1 MEVLFS
7 VGNIA
12 IDKKESCRYRIL
24 SLLPQVIV
32 LCQMDISKLKIIHVD
47 KAMFISLVSNHSI
60 EIVKEES
67 RIVVDEWY
75 MSDIDR
81 KEAFDRKLNAIVAA
95 VNVYEPF
102 FYDLSSKKSKPEID
116 EIVLKSGMSKKT
128 FWKYLRE
135 YLQSGMKK
143 SSLLDKRIVGGT
155 NKGKNY
161 AFQNKPGRKSDY
173 FEDSGVIID
182 DVIEGYF
189 QEALKDYKSG
199 RQKTLKSVYEK
210 MNNKHFTKTEM
221 VNGVPTMILLP
232 VFERPTFR
240 QFYYYVQKHLSEEE
254 KAVIKT
260 SKAEVRNDKRL
271 LLSDIMEG
279 VKGPGDMVEIDA
291 CEADVSLVSELNP
304 NQSIGRPIVYF
315 MVDVFSRVILAM
327 SVALDNNSVLGVT
340 NLFLNLA
347 DDKREYCQK
356 YNLDFH
362 NEKVWPSQIIP
373 RRVRVDRGAEFKS
386 KEFERVCRC
395 LGIEKNIVSGG
406 SGSLKGLVEQ
416 TFHQMH
422 VSQNVHLENNGLIE
436 KRHDSQHHLEATLT
450 ISQYTQMVINFV
462 ITHNQQYLETYR
474 LTKEMVENDIR
485 SIPAELWQYGIE
497 KYGSPRY
504 ISNKMQF
511 YYDLMTPK
519 TAKITR
525 KGISFK
531 GLYYI
536 PENDEFMGHQM
547 FTAGKRGESL
557 KIKIDLRDISK
568 IYYTRNNEVFVA
580 RLNEHVSGNSEF
592 GCLTMKQWDDYRKKM
607 GKMKMEG
614 KVYNDALL
622 SYRYAINELIVKD
635 AGKST
640 VSKQRDM
647 KEARELEK
655 QRIALDNKIA
665 KRITDDEEGSYVD
678 ENPKSI
684 DVPQSN
690 SLDSEKTELSEYDK
704 KIEEIKKKKSYELTQ
719 EEASMLMKYAI
730 DHFYDE

>member
-1 MEVLFS
+1 MDVLFS
-7 VGNIA
+7 VGDIA

-32 LCQMDISKLKIIHVD
+32 LCQMNISKLKILHID

-60 EIVKEES
+60 EIVQEES

-81 KEAFDRKLNAIVAA
+81 KEEFDRKLNAIVAA
-95 VNVYEPF
+95 VNIYEPF

-135 YLQSGMKK
+135 YLQSGTKK

-155 NKGKNY
+155 NKGKAY
-161 AFQNKPGRKSDY
+161 VFQNKPGRKSDY
-173 FEDSGVIID
+173 FENSGVIMD
-182 DVIEGYF
+182 DVIERYF
-189 QEALKDYKSG
+189 QETLKDYKSG

-221 VNGVPTMILLP
+221 VNGVPTMVLLP

-291 CEADVSLVSELNP
+291 CEADVSLVSELNS

-362 NEKVWPSQIIP
+362 DEKVWPSQIIP
-373 RRVRVDRGAEFKS
+373 RRIRVDRGSEFKS

-422 VSQNVHLENNGLIE
+422 VSQNVHLENHGLIE
-436 KRHDSQHHLEATLT
+436 KRHDSQHHLEAVLT
-450 ISQYTQMVINFV
+450 ISQYTRMVINFV

-474 LTKEMVENDIR
+474 PTKEMVENDIR
-485 SIPAELWQYGIE
+485 SIPAELWQYGME

-531 GLYYI
+531 ELYYV

-547 FTAGKRGESL
+547 FTAGKKGESL

-607 GKMKMEG
+607 GKMKIEG

-622 SYRYAINELIVKD
+622 SYRYAVNELIVKN
-635 AGKST
+635 AGKSI

-665 KRITDDEEGSYVD
+665 KRITGAEEDSYVD
-678 ENPKSI
+678 ENPKSG
-684 DVPQSN
+684 DLHQS
-690 SLDSEKTELSEYDK
+690 SCLDSEKTELSEYDK

-719 EEASMLMKYAI
+719 EEECMLMKDAI

>member
-210 MNNKHFTKTEM
+210 MNNKHFTKTEI

-406 SGSLKGLVEQ
+406 CGSLKGLVEQ

-519 TAKITR
+519 AAKITR

-536 PENDEFMGHQM
+536 PENDELMGHQM
-547 FTAGKRGESL
+547 FTAGKKGESL

-592 GCLTMKQWDDYRKKM
+592 GGLTMKQWDDYRKKM

>member
-1 MEVLFS
+1 
-7 VGNIA
+7 
-12 IDKKESCRYRIL
+12 
-24 SLLPQVIV
+24 
-32 LCQMDISKLKIIHVD
+32 
-47 KAMFISLVSNHSI
+47 
-60 EIVKEES
+60 
-67 RIVVDEWY
+67 
-75 MSDIDR
+75 
-81 KEAFDRKLNAIVAA
+81 
-95 VNVYEPF
+95 
-102 FYDLSSKKSKPEID
+102 
-116 EIVLKSGMSKKT
+116 
-128 FWKYLRE
+128 
-135 YLQSGMKK
+135 
-143 SSLLDKRIVGGT
+143 
-155 NKGKNY
+155 
-161 AFQNKPGRKSDY
+161 
-173 FEDSGVIID
+173 
-182 DVIEGYF
+182 
-189 QEALKDYKSG
+189 
-199 RQKTLKSVYEK
+199 
-210 MNNKHFTKTEM
+210 
-221 VNGVPTMILLP
+221 
-232 VFERPTFR
+232 
-240 QFYYYVQKHLSEEE
+240 
-254 KAVIKT
+254 
-260 SKAEVRNDKRL
+260 
-271 LLSDIMEG
+271 
-279 VKGPGDMVEIDA
+279 
-291 CEADVSLVSELNP
+291 
-304 NQSIGRPIVYF
+304 
-315 MVDVFSRVILAM
+315 
-327 SVALDNNSVLGVT
+327 
-340 NLFLNLA
+340 
-347 DDKREYCQK
+347 
-356 YNLDFH
+356 
-362 NEKVWPSQIIP
+362 
-373 RRVRVDRGAEFKS
+373 
-386 KEFERVCRC
+386 
-395 LGIEKNIVSGG
+395 
-406 SGSLKGLVEQ
+406 
-416 TFHQMH
+416 MH

-519 TAKITR
+519 AAKITR

-536 PENDEFMGHQM
+536 PENDELMGHQM
-547 FTAGKRGESL
+547 FTAGKKGESL

-592 GCLTMKQWDDYRKKM
+592 GGLTMKQWDDYRKKM

>member
-1 MEVLFS
+1 
-7 VGNIA
+7 
-12 IDKKESCRYRIL
+12 
-24 SLLPQVIV
+24 
-32 LCQMDISKLKIIHVD
+32 
-47 KAMFISLVSNHSI
+47 
-60 EIVKEES
+60 
-67 RIVVDEWY
+67 
-75 MSDIDR
+75 
-81 KEAFDRKLNAIVAA
+81 
-95 VNVYEPF
+95 
-102 FYDLSSKKSKPEID
+102 
-116 EIVLKSGMSKKT
+116 
-128 FWKYLRE
+128 
-135 YLQSGMKK
+135 
-143 SSLLDKRIVGGT
+143 
-155 NKGKNY
+155 
-161 AFQNKPGRKSDY
+161 
-173 FEDSGVIID
+173 
-182 DVIEGYF
+182 
-189 QEALKDYKSG
+189 
-199 RQKTLKSVYEK
+199 

-519 TAKITR
+519 AAKITR

-536 PENDEFMGHQM
+536 PENDELMGHQM
-547 FTAGKRGESL
+547 FTAGKKGELL

-592 GCLTMKQWDDYRKKM
+592 GGLTMKQWDDYRKKM

>member
-1 MEVLFS
+1 MDVLFS
-7 VGNIA
+7 VGDIA
-12 IDKKESCRYRIL
+12 IDNKENCRYRIL
-24 SLLPQVIV
+24 SLLPHVIV
-32 LCQMDISKLKIIHVD
+32 LCQMDVDKLKIVHVD
-47 KAMFISLVSNHSI
+47 MSIFISLLNNHDLEIIKDESNI
-60 EIVKEES
+60 IVDDNYLK
-67 RIVVDEWY
+67 D
-75 MSDIDR
+75 SDR
-81 KEAFDRKLNAIVAA
+81 RATFETRLNAVLS
-95 VNVYEPF
+95 VVELYEPEF
-102 FYDLSSKKSKPEID
+102 LDLA
-116 EIVLKSGMSKKT
+116 SKKT
-128 FWKYLRE
+128 KPEVNEIISKSGIGKSCFWRCLRR
-135 YLQSGMKK
+135 YLQSGMQK
-143 SSLLDKRIVGGT
+143 SALMDKRTLG
-155 NKGKNY
+155 NSKGKNY

-362 NEKVWPSQIIP
+362 DEKVWPSQIIP

-519 TAKITR
+519 AAKITR

-536 PENDEFMGHQM
+536 PENDELMGHQM
-547 FTAGKRGESL
+547 FTAGKKGESL

-592 GCLTMKQWDDYRKKM
+592 GGLTMKQWDDYRKKM

-622 SYRYAINELIVKD
+622 SYRYAVNELIVKD

>member
-1 MEVLFS
+1 MDVLFS
-7 VGNIA
+7 VGDIA
-12 IDKKESCRYRIL
+12 IDNKENCRYRIL

-32 LCQMDISKLKIIHVD
+32 LCQMDVDKLKIVHVD
-47 KAMFISLVSNHSI
+47 KSIFISLLNNHDI
-60 EIVKEES
+60 EIIKDES
-67 RIVVDEWY
+67 NIIVDDNY
-75 MSDIDR
+75 LKDSDR
-81 KEAFDRKLNAIVAA
+81 RATFETRLNAVLS
-95 VNVYEPF
+95 VVELYEPEF
-102 FYDLSSKKSKPEID
+102 LDLA
-116 EIVLKSGMSKKT
+116 SKKT
-128 FWKYLRE
+128 KSEVNEIISKSGIGKSCFWRCLRR
-135 YLQSGMKK
+135 YLQSGMQK
-143 SSLLDKRIVGGT
+143 SALMDKRTLG
-155 NKGKNY
+155 NSKGKNY

-474 LTKEMVENDIR
+474 PTKEMVENDIR

-536 PENDEFMGHQM
+536 PENDELMGHQM
-547 FTAGKRGESL
+547 FTAGKNGESL

-592 GCLTMKQWDDYRKKM
+592 GGLTMKQWDDYRKKM

-622 SYRYAINELIVKD
+622 SYRYAVNELIVKD

-678 ENPKSI
+678 ENPKSV
-684 DVPQSN
+684 DASQSN

>member
-199 RQKTLKSVYEK
+199 RHKTLKSVYEK
-210 MNNKHFTKTEM
+210 MNNKHFTKTEI

-327 SVALDNNSVLGVT
+327 SVALDNNSVLGVI

-362 NEKVWPSQIIP
+362 DEKVWPSQIIP

-519 TAKITR
+519 AAKITR

-536 PENDEFMGHQM
+536 PENDELMGHQM
-547 FTAGKRGESL
+547 FTAGKKGESL

-592 GCLTMKQWDDYRKKM
+592 GGLTMKQWDDYRKKM

>member
-12 IDKKESCRYRIL
+12 IDKKENCRHRIL

-32 LCQMDISKLKIIHVD
+32 LCQMDINKLKISHVD
-47 KAMFISLVSNHSI
+47 KTIFVLLITSHDI
-60 EIVKEES
+60 EIMKDDT
-67 RIVVDEWY
+67 RLVVDDWY
-75 MSDIDR
+75 LSDLDR
-81 KEAFDRKLNAIVAA
+81 KEIFEVKLKAMQSVIKL
-95 VNVYEPF
+95 YEPEF
-102 FYDLSSKKSKPEID
+102 IGLSSKKSKSELNEI
-116 EIVLKSGMSKKT
+116 ILQSGIKKT
-128 FWKYLRE
+128 AFWECLRK
-135 YLQSGMKK
+135 YLQSGMDK
-143 SSLLDKRIVGGT
+143 SSLMDKRFLGH
-155 NKGKNY
+155 NKGKVY
-161 AFQNKPGRKSDY
+161 EFQNKPGRKSDY

-260 SKAEVRNDKRL
+260 SKTEVRNDKRL

-362 NEKVWPSQIIP
+362 DEKVWPSQIIP

-519 TAKITR
+519 AAKITR

-536 PENDEFMGHQM
+536 PENDELMGHQM
-547 FTAGKRGESL
+547 FTAGKKGESL

-592 GCLTMKQWDDYRKKM
+592 GGLTMKQWDDYRKKM

>member
-12 IDKKESCRYRIL
+12 IDKKENCRHRIL

-32 LCQMDISKLKIIHVD
+32 LCQMDINKLKISHVD
-47 KAMFISLVSNHSI
+47 KTIFVLLITSHDI
-60 EIVKEES
+60 EIMKDDT
-67 RIVVDEWY
+67 RLVVDDWY
-75 MSDIDR
+75 LSDLDR
-81 KEAFDRKLNAIVAA
+81 KEIFEVKLKAMQSVIKL
-95 VNVYEPF
+95 YEPEF
-102 FYDLSSKKSKPEID
+102 IGLSSKKSKPELN
-116 EIVLKSGMSKKT
+116 EIILQSGIKKT
-128 FWKYLRE
+128 AFWECLRK
-135 YLQSGMKK
+135 YLQSGMDK
-143 SSLLDKRIVGGT
+143 SSLMDKRFLGH
-155 NKGKNY
+155 NKGKVY
-161 AFQNKPGRKSDY
+161 EFQNKPGRKSDY

-519 TAKITR
+519 AAKITR

-531 GLYYI
+531 GFYYI
-536 PENDEFMGHQM
+536 PENDELMGHQM
-547 FTAGKRGESL
+547 FTAGKKGESL

-592 GCLTMKQWDDYRKKM
+592 GGLTMKQWDDYRKKM

>member
-12 IDKKESCRYRIL
+12 IDKKENCRHRIL

-32 LCQMDISKLKIIHVD
+32 LCQMDINKLKISHVD
-47 KAMFISLVSNHSI
+47 KTIFVLLITSHDI
-60 EIVKEES
+60 EIMKDDT
-67 RIVVDEWY
+67 RLVVDDWY
-75 MSDIDR
+75 LSDLDR
-81 KEAFDRKLNAIVAA
+81 KEIFEVKLKAMQSVIKL
-95 VNVYEPF
+95 YEPEF
-102 FYDLSSKKSKPEID
+102 ISLSSKKSKPELN
-116 EIVLKSGMSKKT
+116 EIILQSGIKKT
-128 FWKYLRE
+128 AFWECLRK
-135 YLQSGMKK
+135 YLQSGMDK
-143 SSLLDKRIVGGT
+143 SSLMDKRFLGH
-155 NKGKNY
+155 NKGKVY
-161 AFQNKPGRKSDY
+161 EFQNKPGRKSDY

-519 TAKITR
+519 AAKITR

-536 PENDEFMGHQM
+536 PENDELMGHQM
-547 FTAGKRGESL
+547 FTAGKKGESL

-592 GCLTMKQWDDYRKKM
+592 GGLTMKQWDDYRKKM

>member
-75 MSDIDR
+75 MSDIGR

-199 RQKTLKSVYEK
+199 RHKTLKSVYEK
-210 MNNKHFTKTEM
+210 MNNKHFTKTEI

-327 SVALDNNSVLGVT
+327 SVALDNNSVLGVI

-362 NEKVWPSQIIP
+362 DEKVWPSQIIP

-406 SGSLKGLVEQ
+406 CGSLKGLVEQ

-422 VSQNVHLENNGLIE
+422 VSQNVHLENHGLIE
-436 KRHDSQHHLEATLT
+436 KRHDSKHHLEATLT

-474 LTKEMVENDIR
+474 PTKEMVENDIR

-519 TAKITR
+519 AAKITR

-536 PENDEFMGHQM
+536 PENDELMGHQM
-547 FTAGKRGESL
+547 FTAGKKGESL

-622 SYRYAINELIVKD
+622 SYRYAVNELIVKD

>member
-199 RQKTLKSVYEK
+199 RHKTLKSVYEK

-519 TAKITR
+519 AAKITR

-536 PENDEFMGHQM
+536 PENDELMGHQM
-547 FTAGKRGESL
+547 FTAGKKGESL

-592 GCLTMKQWDDYRKKM
+592 GGLTMKQWDDYRKKM

>member
-1 MEVLFS
+1 M
-7 VGNIA
+7 
-12 IDKKESCRYRIL
+12 
-24 SLLPQVIV
+24 
-32 LCQMDISKLKIIHVD
+32 M
-47 KAMFISLVSNHSI
+47 
-60 EIVKEES
+60 
-67 RIVVDEWY
+67 
-75 MSDIDR
+75 
-81 KEAFDRKLNAIVAA
+81 
-95 VNVYEPF
+95 
-102 FYDLSSKKSKPEID
+102 
-116 EIVLKSGMSKKT
+116 
-128 FWKYLRE
+128 
-135 YLQSGMKK
+135 
-143 SSLLDKRIVGGT
+143 DKRFLGH
-155 NKGKNY
+155 NKGKVY
-161 AFQNKPGRKSDY
+161 EFQNKPGRKSDY

-519 TAKITR
+519 AAKITR

-536 PENDEFMGHQM
+536 PENDELMGHQM
-547 FTAGKRGESL
+547 FTAGKKGESL

-592 GCLTMKQWDDYRKKM
+592 GGLTMKQWDDYRKKM

-655 QRIALDNKIA
+655 QRIALDNKLQKGLLMMRKA
-665 KRITDDEEGSYVD
+665 AMWM
-678 ENPKSI
+678 
-684 DVPQSN
+684 
-690 SLDSEKTELSEYDK
+690 
-704 KIEEIKKKKSYELTQ
+704 KIRKV
-719 EEASMLMKYAI
+719 
-730 DHFYDE
+730 

>member
-143 SSLLDKRIVGGT
+143 CSLLDKPIVGGT

-519 TAKITR
+519 AAKITR

-536 PENDEFMGHQM
+536 PENDELMGHQM
-547 FTAGKRGESL
+547 FTAGKKGESL

-592 GCLTMKQWDDYRKKM
+592 GGLTMKQWDDYRKKM

>member
-199 RQKTLKSVYEK
+199 RHKTLKSVYEK
-210 MNNKHFTKTEM
+210 MNNKHFTKTEI

-519 TAKITR
+519 AAKITR

-536 PENDEFMGHQM
+536 PENDELMGHQM
-547 FTAGKRGESL
+547 FTAGKKGESL

-592 GCLTMKQWDDYRKKM
+592 GGLTMKQWDDYRKKM

>member
-519 TAKITR
+519 AAKITR

-536 PENDEFMGHQM
+536 PENDELMGHQM
-547 FTAGKRGESL
+547 FTAGKKGESL

-592 GCLTMKQWDDYRKKM
+592 GGLTMKQWDDYRKKM

>member
-199 RQKTLKSVYEK
+199 RHKTLKSVYEK
-210 MNNKHFTKTEM
+210 MNNKHFTKTEI

-362 NEKVWPSQIIP
+362 DEKVWPSQIIP

-406 SGSLKGLVEQ
+406 CGSLKGLVEQ

-422 VSQNVHLENNGLIE
+422 VSQNVHLENNGLI
-436 KRHDSQHHLEATLT
+436 
-450 ISQYTQMVINFV
+450 
-462 ITHNQQYLETYR
+462 
-474 LTKEMVENDIR
+474 
-485 SIPAELWQYGIE
+485 
-497 KYGSPRY
+497 
-504 ISNKMQF
+504 
-511 YYDLMTPK
+511 
-519 TAKITR
+519 
-525 KGISFK
+525 
-531 GLYYI
+531 
-536 PENDEFMGHQM
+536 
-547 FTAGKRGESL
+547 
-557 KIKIDLRDISK
+557 
-568 IYYTRNNEVFVA
+568 
-580 RLNEHVSGNSEF
+580 
-592 GCLTMKQWDDYRKKM
+592 
-607 GKMKMEG
+607 
-614 KVYNDALL
+614 
-622 SYRYAINELIVKD
+622 
-635 AGKST
+635 
-640 VSKQRDM
+640 
-647 KEARELEK
+647 
-655 QRIALDNKIA
+655 
-665 KRITDDEEGSYVD
+665 
-678 ENPKSI
+678 
-684 DVPQSN
+684 
-690 SLDSEKTELSEYDK
+690 
-704 KIEEIKKKKSYELTQ
+704 
-719 EEASMLMKYAI
+719 
-730 DHFYDE
+730 

>member
-199 RQKTLKSVYEK
+199 RHKTLKSVYEK
-210 MNNKHFTKTEM
+210 MNNKHFTKTEI

-327 SVALDNNSVLGVT
+327 SVALDNNSVLGVI

-362 NEKVWPSQIIP
+362 DEKVWPSQIIP

-406 SGSLKGLVEQ
+406 CGSLKGLVEQ

-519 TAKITR
+519 AAKITR

-536 PENDEFMGHQM
+536 PENDELMGHQM
-547 FTAGKRGESL
+547 FTAGKKGESL

-592 GCLTMKQWDDYRKKM
+592 GGLTMKQWDDYRKKM

>member
-1 MEVLFS
+1 MDVLFS
-7 VGNIA
+7 VGDIA

-32 LCQMDISKLKIIHVD
+32 LCQMNISKLKILHID

-60 EIVKEES
+60 EIVQEES

-81 KEAFDRKLNAIVAA
+81 KEAFDRKLNAVVAA
-95 VNVYEPF
+95 VNIYEPF
-102 FYDLSSKKSKPEID
+102 FYDLSSKKLKPEID

-155 NKGKNY
+155 NKGKAY
-161 AFQNKPGRKSDY
+161 VFQNKPGRKSDY
-173 FEDSGVIID
+173 FENRGVIMD
-182 DVIEGYF
+182 DVIERYF

-221 VNGVPTMILLP
+221 VNGVPTMVLLP

-254 KAVIKT
+254 KSVIKT

-291 CEADVSLVSELNP
+291 CEADVSLVSELNS

-362 NEKVWPSQIIP
+362 DEKVWPSQIIP
-373 RRVRVDRGAEFKS
+373 RRIRVDRGSEFKS

-422 VSQNVHLENNGLIE
+422 VSQNVHLENHGLIE

-450 ISQYTQMVINFV
+450 ISQYTRMVINFV

-474 LTKEMVENDIR
+474 PTKEMVENDIR

-531 GLYYI
+531 GLYYV

-547 FTAGKRGESL
+547 FTAGKKGESL

-622 SYRYAINELIVKD
+622 SYRYAVNELIMKN
-635 AGKST
+635 AGKSI
-640 VSKQRDM
+640 VSKQMDM

-665 KRITDDEEGSYVD
+665 KRITGDEEGSYVD
-678 ENPKSI
+678 ENPKS
-684 DVPQSN
+684 VGLSQSN
-690 SLDSEKTELSEYDK
+690 SHDSEKTKLSEYDE
-704 KIEEIKKKKSYELTQ
+704 KIEEIKKKKSYELTK

>member
-199 RQKTLKSVYEK
+199 RHKTLKSVYEK

-362 NEKVWPSQIIP
+362 DEKVWPSQIIP

-406 SGSLKGLVEQ
+406 CGSLKGLVEQ

-519 TAKITR
+519 AAKITR

-536 PENDEFMGHQM
+536 PENDELMGHQM
-547 FTAGKRGESL
+547 FTAGKKGESL

-592 GCLTMKQWDDYRKKM
+592 GGLTMKQWDDYRKKM

-622 SYRYAINELIVKD
+622 SYRYAVNELIVKD

>member
-1 MEVLFS
+1 M
-7 VGNIA
+7 
-12 IDKKESCRYRIL
+12 
-24 SLLPQVIV
+24 Q
-32 LCQMDISKLKIIHVD
+32 
-47 KAMFISLVSNHSI
+47 
-60 EIVKEES
+60 
-67 RIVVDEWY
+67 
-75 MSDIDR
+75 
-81 KEAFDRKLNAIVAA
+81 
-95 VNVYEPF
+95 
-102 FYDLSSKKSKPEID
+102 
-116 EIVLKSGMSKKT
+116 SGIKKT
-128 FWKYLRE
+128 AFWECLRK
-135 YLQSGMKK
+135 YLQSGMDK
-143 SSLLDKRIVGGT
+143 SSLMDKRFLGH
-155 NKGKNY
+155 NKGKVY
-161 AFQNKPGRKSDY
+161 EFQNKPGRKSDY

-519 TAKITR
+519 AAKITR

-536 PENDEFMGHQM
+536 PENDELMGHQM
-547 FTAGKRGESL
+547 FTAGKKGESL

-592 GCLTMKQWDDYRKKM
+592 GGLTMKQWDDYRKKM

>member
-327 SVALDNNSVLGVT
+327 SVALDNNSVLGVI

-362 NEKVWPSQIIP
+362 DEKVWPSQIIP

-422 VSQNVHLENNGLIE
+422 VSQNVHLENHGLIE
-436 KRHDSQHHLEATLT
+436 KRHDSKHHLEATLT

-474 LTKEMVENDIR
+474 PTKEMVENDIR

-519 TAKITR
+519 AAKITR

-536 PENDEFMGHQM
+536 PENDELMGHQM
-547 FTAGKRGESL
+547 FTAGKKGESL

-592 GCLTMKQWDDYRKKM
+592 GGLTMKQWDDYRKKM

-622 SYRYAINELIVKD
+622 SYRYAVNELIVKD

-678 ENPKSI
+678 ENPKSV
-684 DVPQSN
+684 DASQSN

>member
-7 VGNIA
+7 IGDIA
-12 IDKKESCRYRIL
+12 IDKKENLKYRIL

-32 LCQMDISKLKIIHVD
+32 LCQMDVDKLKIVHVD
-47 KAMFISLVSNHSI
+47 KSIFISLLNNHDMEIIKDESNI
-60 EIVKEES
+60 IVDDNYLKN
-67 RIVVDEWY
+67 
-75 MSDIDR
+75 SDR
-81 KEAFDRKLNAIVAA
+81 RTTFETRLNAVLS
-95 VNVYEPF
+95 VVELYEPEF
-102 FYDLSSKKSKPEID
+102 LELSSKKTKPEVN
-116 EIVLKSGMSKKT
+116 EIILKSGIGKSC
-128 FWKYLRE
+128 FWRCLRR
-135 YLQSGMKK
+135 YLQSGMQK
-143 SSLLDKRIVGGT
+143 SSLMDKRALG
-155 NKGKNY
+155 NSKGKTY
-161 AFQNKPGRKSDY
+161 VFQNKPGRKSDY
-173 FEDSGVIID
+173 FEDSGVIMD
-182 DVIEGYF
+182 DVIERYF

-221 VNGVPTMILLP
+221 VNGVPTMVLLP

-279 VKGPGDMVEIDA
+279 VKDPGDMVEIDA
-291 CEADVSLVSELNP
+291 CEADMSLVSELNS

-327 SVALDNNSVLGVT
+327 SVALDNNSVIGVT

-356 YNLDFH
+356 YNFDFH
-362 NEKVWPSQIIP
+362 DEKVWPSQIIP
-373 RRVRVDRGAEFKS
+373 RRIRVDRGSEFKS

-422 VSQNVHLENNGLIE
+422 VSQNVHLENHGLIE

-450 ISQYTQMVINFV
+450 ISQYTRMVINFV

-474 LTKEMVENDIR
+474 PTKEMVENDIR

-531 GLYYI
+531 GLYYV

-547 FTAGKRGESL
+547 FTAEKKGESL

-622 SYRYAINELIVKD
+622 SYRYAVNELIVKN
-635 AGKST
+635 AGKSI

-665 KRITDDEEGSYVD
+665 KRITDAEEDSYVD
-678 ENPKSI
+678 ENPKSG
-684 DVPQSN
+684 DLHQSN
-690 SLDSEKTELSEYDK
+690 CLDSEKTELSEYDK

-719 EEASMLMKYAI
+719 EEECMLMKYAI